1 MKKDLALAIVDC
13 WKKNSTVG
21 DVPSLAAY
29 MNEQG
34 MFAPIKTRLQV
45 LIGTYNRLA
54 SAALW
59 DGQYNRAA
67 GLLMKHGLK
76 DKSTIALPPKN
87 KASYIVSPR
96 LSGNLRTPKSDW
108 KYVK

>member
-1 MKKDLALAIVDC
+1 VKKDLALAIVDC

-21 DVPSLAAY
+21 DVPGLAAY

-34 MFAPIKTRLQV
+34 KFAPIKIRLQV

-67 GLLMKHGLK
+67 GLLMKHCLK
-76 DKSTIALPPKN
+76 DKSTVVRPT
-87 KASYIVSPR
+87 KANDTHITSRR
-96 LSGNLRTPKSDW
+96 LSGDVRNPKSDW